1 MHGAHQGGSF
11 GGPAWAAQVEGL
23 EQIGSSC
30 RMKVG
35 VQPRSR
41 KGARLVRRA
50 STIALKR
57 SSNIFSCFFPITD
70 RPSPPASSNRT
81 SPSRSIMSEIM
92 DIDMPDPTPC
102 PPPKPANAMAALM
115 AGAKAKGKE
124 KAADTE
130 GGAPMVM
137 SEEGLRILDDK
148 EGLPW

>member
-1 MHGAHQGGSF
+1 
-11 GGPAWAAQVEGL
+11 
-23 EQIGSSC
+23 
-30 RMKVG
+30 
-35 VQPRSR
+35 
-41 KGARLVRRA
+41 
-50 STIALKR
+50 
-57 SSNIFSCFFPITD
+57 
-70 RPSPPASSNRT
+70 
-81 SPSRSIMSEIM
+81 MSEIM

-137 SEEGLRILDDK
+137 SEEGLRILDEK